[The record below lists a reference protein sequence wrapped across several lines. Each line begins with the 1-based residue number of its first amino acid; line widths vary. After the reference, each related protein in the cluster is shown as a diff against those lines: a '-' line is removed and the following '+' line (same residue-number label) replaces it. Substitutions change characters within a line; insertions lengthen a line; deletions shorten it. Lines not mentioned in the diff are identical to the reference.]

1 MYIISKLPE
10 HQNVPGDD
18 KDKANDKDEA
28 SQGGDVVFARSQSLT
43 GKDFWHKT
51 SKSLLHLPNRS
62 EKPRTKINWTPM
74 LVIMA
79 LWMIL
84 HAVFPSAP
92 NSSSDNTREV
102 QVRVGGWIGLMVKNT
117 SSAKTSTK
125 SPADSHSMR
134 TSPRHKTQHHNHHRH
149 KSIHPAKR
157 RCHCSR

>member
-18 KDKANDKDEA
+18 KDEAN
-28 SQGGDVVFARSQSLT
+28 QGAGVVFARSKSLT
-43 GKDFWHKT
+43 GKDSWQKT
-51 SKSLLHLPNRS
+51 SKSLLHLPNRA
-62 EKPRTKINWTPM
+62 EKTRTKINWTPM

-92 NSSSDNTREV
+92 SSSNNTREV

-117 SSAKTSTK
+117 SSAKTSTG
-125 SPADSHSMR
+125 SPADSHPVR
-134 TSPRHKTQHHNHHRH
+134 TSPRHKVQHHNHHRH
-149 KSIHPAKR
+149 KSVHPAKR
-157 RCHCSR
+157 RCHCSK